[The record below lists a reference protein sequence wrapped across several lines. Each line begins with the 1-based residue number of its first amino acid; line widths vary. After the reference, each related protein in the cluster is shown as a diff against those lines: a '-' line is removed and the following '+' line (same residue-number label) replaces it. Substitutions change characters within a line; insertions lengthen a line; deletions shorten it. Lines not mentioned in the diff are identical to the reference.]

1 MSIRDQRIEQL
12 VAEFASH
19 VQSQTREILEG
30 DAKTGNKHA
39 KKALAAFLE
48 LRARGDAGR
57 DALAVLF
64 THPSMDVRTAAAAV
78 LLRHRTDEAKAVLEE
93 AAKGKGLIPFEA
105 SEALKRWEEGTWAL
119 DPAEDAAGQSEPPR
133 PASPNKR
140 SRPRT
145 ERTASDR
152 RKGSKRDKPGG

>member
-1 MSIRDQRIEQL
+1 MVKSLEKL
-12 VAEFASH
+12 VEEFAYH
-19 VQSQTREILEG
+19 TQAQTREIFGG

-39 KKALAAFLE
+39 KKAIAAFME
-48 LRARGDAGR
+48 LRSRGDAGR

-78 LLRHRTDEAKAVLEE
+78 LLRHRTAEAKAVLEE

-119 DPAEDAAGQSEPPR
+119 DPAEDAAGQPEAPR
-133 PASPNKR
+133 PVPPSRR
-140 SRPRT
+140 SRSRT
-145 ERTASDR
+145 ERASTDG
-152 RKGSKRDKPGG
+152 RKRNKRDKPGG